1 VRSWRTSLAISR
13 PVLLGIAGTL
23 GFLALWEATAR
34 SGFVAETMFPSVT
47 KVAYTAA
54 QLFVSGELITHISVS
69 LQRALFGFGIGSFV
83 GVVLGVATARIASFR
98 QLTEPIIQM
107 FRAIPSIAFVPVAIF
122 WFGLG
127 ETSKLFLIAWG
138 VFFPVWVNT
147 FLGVRD
153 VNPLVVRAAESLG
166 ASGPRLLY
174 HVVLPAA
181 MPFVLA
187 GLRIS
192 LSVGFVCLV
201 AAEISGAVYG
211 VGYLIQLSQMVY
223 RIDQMF
229 VGLIFL
235 GLLGFLADRVFVVV
249 VRKLFPWYG
258 AEERANQAR

>member
-1 VRSWRTSLAISR
+1 
-13 PVLLGIAGTL
+13 
-23 GFLALWEATAR
+23 
-34 SGFVAETMFPSVT
+34 MFPPVT
-47 KVAYTAA
+47 KVVRTAV
-54 QLFVSGELITHISVS
+54 QLFLSGELITHISASV
-69 LQRALFGFGIGSFV
+69 QRALLGFAIGSFV
-83 GVVLGVATARIASFR
+83 GVVLGVATARIAVFR

-153 VNPLVVRAAESLG
+153 VNALVIRAAESLG

-235 GLLGFLADRVFVVV
+235 GLLGFLADRVFVLV
-249 VRKLFPWYG
+249 VRTLFPWYG
-258 AEERANQAR
+258 AEERANQIR

>member
-1 VRSWRTSLAISR
+1 MRPWGTGIAISR
-13 PVLLGIAGTL
+13 PTLLGMVGTL
-23 GFLALWEATAR
+23 GFLALWEAVAR
-34 SGFVAETMFPSVT
+34 SGLVDVTMLPPVTTVAHTS
-47 KVAYTAA
+47 A
-54 QLFVSGELITHISVS
+54 QLFLSGELLKHIAVSV
-69 LQRALFGFGIGSFV
+69 QRALLGFGIGSLL
-83 GVVLGVATARIASFR
+83 GVVLGLATARVALFR

-127 ETSKLFLIAWG
+127 ETSKLLLIAWG

-153 VNPLVVRAAESLG
+153 VNPLILRAATSLG
-166 ASGPRLLY
+166 ASGHRLLY

-187 GLRIS
+187 GLRIA
-192 LSVGFVCLV
+192 LAVGFVCLV
-201 AAEISGAVYG
+201 AAEISGAVHG

-235 GLLGFLADRVFVVV
+235 GLLGFLADRLFVFVVG
-249 VRKLFPWYG
+249 RLFPWYG
-258 AEERANQAR
+258 AEERAGHGR

>member
-1 VRSWRTSLAISR
+1 MR
-13 PVLLGIAGTL
+13 PWTLSGPTLRGVAGTVS
-23 GFLALWEATAR
+23 FLLLWEAIAR
-34 SGFVAETMFPSVT
+34 SGFVDATMLPPVT
-47 KVAYTAA
+47 AVVNATV
-54 QLFVSGELITHISVS
+54 QLFLSGALIKHITVSV
-69 LQRALFGFGIGSFV
+69 QRALLGFGIGSLF
-83 GVVLGVATARIASFR
+83 GVVLGVATARVTLFR
-98 QLTEPIIQM
+98 DLTEPIIQM

-153 VNPLVVRAAESLG
+153 VNPLVLRAAMSLG
-166 ASGPRLLY
+166 ASGRQLLY

-201 AAEISGAVYG
+201 AAEISGAVFG

-223 RIDQMF
+223 RVDQMF

-235 GLLGFLADRVFVVV
+235 GLLGFLADRLFVLVV
-249 VRKLFPWYG
+249 GKLFPWYG
-258 AEERANQAR
+258 AEQRAAHDT